1 MPDKP
6 DALPETEQLQRAA
19 DILRTV
25 AHPARLRIIDFLEQG
40 ENSVSEIC
48 RRLDAPQPYVSQQL
62 NIMKAKGVLASRRN
76 GTQVYYS
83 IANQN
88 VVQVIHCVRRHG
100 GSPMQAESGCEVPL
114 HSPGCGQG

>member
-1 MPDKP
+1 MPEKP
-6 DALPETEQLQRAA
+6 DALPETEHLQRAA

-25 AHPARLRIIDFLEQG
+25 AHPARLRIIDFLEHG

-83 IANQN
+83 IANPN
-88 VVQVIHCVRRHG
+88 VVEVIHCVRRHG
-100 GSPMQAESGCEVPL
+100 GACATTENACEVLL
-114 HSPGCGQG
+114 HSPEA